1 MSATMY
7 VPNVSADSAIR
18 RMLELPS
25 YDHATAT
32 SRIEQLHHLVL
43 QEFDCVS
50 LTLGYILSQTGATAE
65 LAAAAVVFRTAVNR
79 YSLGDGGPLHADEW
93 DVILDFI
100 KNAGFSALTGVGI
113 VNSRLMEEWNED
125 VIEGVNESLAECDTI
140 AAISSLHPNDA
151 GVKEWGR
158 VRCAALRYTWDKGI
172 AFLRQVGPAVELV
185 GKVGDARVYSK
196 RVDFLTFAQIV
207 TEAATALRDVLACH
221 GVAGDEE
228 QAVGVINSALEGAF
242 VELTAAACAIRAKR
256 EELARQTEQG
266 EAPADDDDDDD
277 GTTSSDGGA
286 SLTATPHI
294 PPPSAEAPDDDDND
308 DDDDDE
314 PYYPPSAVA

>member
-1 MSATMY
+1 MSGASEATMY
-7 VPNVSADSAIR
+7 VPNDIMSADCAIR

-25 YDHATAT
+25 SYMPVAAP
-32 SRIEQLHHLVL
+32 RIEQLHHLVL

-65 LAAAAVVFRTAVNR
+65 LTAAAVVFRTAVNR

-100 KNAGFSALTGVGI
+100 KKGGFSALTGVGI

-158 VRCAALRYTWDKGI
+158 VRCAALRYTWDKGS

-185 GKVGDARVYSK
+185 GKAGDARVYSK
-196 RVDFLTFAQIV
+196 RVDFLTFAEIV

-221 GVAGDEE
+221 GVAGDEK
-228 QAVGVINSALEGAF
+228 QVKAVGVINSALEGAF

-256 EELARQTEQG
+256 EELERQTEQG
-266 EAPADDDDDDD
+266 EAPADDDDD
-277 GTTSSDGGA
+277 GTTSNDGGA

-294 PPPSAEAPDDDDND
+294 PPPSAEAPDDDDD
-308 DDDDDE
+308 DDV
-314 PYYPPSAVA
+314 YYSVGSQ